1 MGIRIDRRQ
10 ALLGAGALI
19 GLGVAGP
26 LRAEAEG
33 NGWEALV
40 DDFTGGVIPQEGRIV
55 LDLPEVAENGASV
68 PLALRVDS
76 PMTDDDHV
84 RRVLVVAGANPAPK
98 VAEFRFSALSGTA
111 EVATRIRLGSSQRVI
126 AVAEMSDG
134 SFHTA
139 RRMVQV
145 TIGGCVG

>member
-1 MGIRIDRRQ
+1 MAIQIDRRQ
-10 ALLGAGALI
+10 ALLGVGALI
-19 GLGVAGP
+19 GLGVGGT
-26 LRAEAEG
+26 LRAETEG

-40 DDFTGGVIPQEGRIV
+40 AEFTGGVTPQEGRIA
-55 LDLPEVAENGASV
+55 LDLPEIAENGASV
-68 PLALRVDS
+68 PMGLRVES
-76 PMTDDDHV
+76 HMTDGDHV

-111 EVATRIRLGSSQRVI
+111 DVATRIRLGRSQRVV

-139 RRMVQV
+139 SRMVQV
-145 TIGGCVG
+145 TIGGCIG

>member
-1 MGIRIDRRQ
+1 MSIQIDRRQ
-10 ALLGAGALI
+10 TLLGVGALI

-26 LRAEAEG
+26 LRAQDVD
-33 NGWEALV
+33 NGWQDAVAE
-40 DDFTGGVIPQEGRIV
+40 FTGGVTPQEGRIA

-68 PLALRVDS
+68 PMALRVDS
-76 PMTDDDHV
+76 PMTAGDHV
-84 RRVLVVAGANPAPK
+84 RRVLVVAGGNPAPK

-111 EVATRIRLGSSQRVI
+111 EVATRIRLGRSQRVV

-139 RRMVQV
+139 SRMVQV
-145 TIGGCVG
+145 TIGGCIG